1 MWSRI
6 LRTAAI
12 AGVLTQ
18 VCLAQSRFDDGEFK
32 GFTKSPT
39 EHIINRYERLV
50 EMRSFAGT
58 VVDPSGA
65 PIGGVV
71 VEVRGPGSHE
81 TITGA
86 VTDSKGRFR
95 IGRLRK
101 GNTRS
106 KSLSAAS
113 NRSSANC
120 RLTPMRSRT

>member
-50 EMRSFAGT
+50 DMRSFAGT

-101 GNTRS
+101 G
-106 KSLSAAS
+106 KYAFKLSAAS